1 MKIRHDGGV
10 SVSGVDSM
18 LVHISKCCNPVPGD
32 KIVGYITKGRGVS
45 IHRADCKNV
54 RSQEDYEKRLIDV
67 EWDDSQ
73 HLTKE
78 YVANIHVYAFNRP
91 NLLNDIVQVLS
102 NTTKSLISIN
112 AHPTK
117 DKKMAN
123 IHLSIGIK
131 NLSDLTLIVDK
142 IKMTPD
148 VYSVKRT
155 NG

>member
-1 MKIRHDGGV
+1 M
-10 SVSGVDSM
+10 
-18 LVHISKCCNPVPGD
+18 
-32 KIVGYITKGRGVS
+32 
-45 IHRADCKNV
+45 
-54 RSQEDYEKRLIDV
+54 
-67 EWDDSQ
+67 
-73 HLTKE
+73 
-78 YVANIHVYAFNRP
+78 YAFNRP

-112 AHPTK
+112 AHQTK